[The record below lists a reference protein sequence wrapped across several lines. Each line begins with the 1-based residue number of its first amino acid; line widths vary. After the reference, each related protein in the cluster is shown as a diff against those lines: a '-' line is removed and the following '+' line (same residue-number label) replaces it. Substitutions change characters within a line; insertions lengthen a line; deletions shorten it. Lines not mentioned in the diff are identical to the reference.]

1 MAGRICYW
9 GLFQDLTGAY
19 DLWLDPTIPSGC
31 FCVVVMRHGRQTNL
45 PRYFVAAMDAA
56 SGAADEALGRVGSR
70 YERGTPRHGTC
81 FFLAHTA
88 QADVGKHV
96 IAPGA
101 LKTSAIAEPISSSE

>member
-19 DLWLDPTIPSGC
+19 DLWVGPNDPVGALLRRRDKT
-31 FCVVVMRHGRQTNL
+31 R
-45 PRYFVAAMDAA
+45 AA
-56 SGAADEALGRVGSR
+56 SGAADEALGRVASR